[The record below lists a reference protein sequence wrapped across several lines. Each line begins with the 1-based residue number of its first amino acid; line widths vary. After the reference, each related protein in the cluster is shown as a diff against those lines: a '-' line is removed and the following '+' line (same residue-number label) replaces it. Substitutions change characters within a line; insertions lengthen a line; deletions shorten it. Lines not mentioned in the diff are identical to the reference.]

1 MSHQHDLDCKDILN
15 NLNDY
20 IDGDLDAIL
29 CSEIETHIEAC
40 PNCRIVVNTLKKTI
54 HLYRIDGQETTL
66 PLDARKRLFA
76 SLDLDDYAS
85 ED

>member
-1 MSHQHDLDCKDILN
+1 MSHQHDLDCKAILE

-20 IDGDLDAIL
+20 IDGDLDAML
-29 CSEIETHIEAC
+29 CSEIETHIQAC

-54 HLYRIDGQETTL
+54 HLYQVDGQETTL
-66 PLDARKRLFA
+66 PQHARKRLFA
-76 SLDLDDYAS
+76 SLGLEDYVS